1 MAIGIVGRKAGMTRV
16 FTADGVS
23 VPVTVI
29 EVSPNR
35 VTQVRSPENDGYSAI
50 QVAAGSVKASRLTKP
65 LAGHYAKAN
74 VEPGRGLWE
83 FRLDD
88 HNGDVPEVGA
98 EISAGIFE
106 VGQKVD
112 VRGVSKGKGFQG
124 TVKRHNFRT
133 QDATHGNSLSH
144 RAPGSIGQCQ
154 TPGRVFKGKKMSG
167 HMGAANVSA
176 QNIEVVRVDTE
187 RNLLLVRGAV
197 PGARGGDLVVT
208 PAIKL
213 KNKG

>member
-16 FTADGVS
+16 FTADGAS

-29 EVSPNR
+29 EVTPNR
-35 VTQVRSPENDGYSAI
+35 VTQVRSSENDGYSAI
-50 QVAAGSVKASRLTKP
+50 QVAAGTAKSSRLSKP

-88 HNGDVPEVGA
+88 HSGDVPEVGA
-98 EISAGIFE
+98 EITAGIFE
-106 VGQKVD
+106 AGQKVD
-112 VRGVSKGKGFQG
+112 VRGMSKGKGFQG

-167 HMGAANVSA
+167 HMGAEQVSA

-187 RNLLLVRGAV
+187 RNLLLVKGAV
-197 PGARGGDLVVT
+197 PGARGGDVVVT